1 MECGGIGTEWK
12 SVISGLGNMSE
23 IFFVF
28 RHFVTLQ
35 SLENFLH

>member
-23 IFFVF
+23 IFLCFVI
-28 RHFVTLQ
+28 
-35 SLENFLH
+35 S